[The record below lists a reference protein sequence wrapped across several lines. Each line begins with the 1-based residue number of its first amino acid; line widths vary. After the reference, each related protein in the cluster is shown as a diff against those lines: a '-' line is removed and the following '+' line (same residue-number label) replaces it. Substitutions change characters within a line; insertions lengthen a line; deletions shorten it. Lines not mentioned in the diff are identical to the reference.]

1 MQALIHDAPGR
12 GDDACAN
19 DGRAWSN
26 GTTESA
32 MPTEPDYRE
41 LLQKAQK
48 CTDEV
53 KQFLVAVCNSPSG
66 KSNETVLSAAALTVE
81 HLRMVE
87 GQISHIWDLFQQSE
101 SETHMSAPAES
112 PGALQPEE
120 TVKKDK
126 PVRLS

>member
-1 MQALIHDAPGR
+1 
-12 GDDACAN
+12 
-19 DGRAWSN
+19 
-26 GTTESA
+26 

-41 LLQKAQK
+41 LLQKAQQ

-53 KQFLVAVCNSPSG
+53 KQFLVAVCNSPRG

-101 SETHMSAPAES
+101 SETHAPSSFEPRTS
-112 PGALQPEE
+112 LQPEE
-120 TVKKDK
+120 PARPDK
-126 PVRLS
+126 PMRLR

>member
-1 MQALIHDAPGR
+1 
-12 GDDACAN
+12 
-19 DGRAWSN
+19 
-26 GTTESA
+26 

-41 LLQKAQK
+41 LLQKAQQ

-53 KQFLVAVCNSPSG
+53 KQFLVAVCNSPRG

-81 HLRMVE
+81 HLRMIE

-101 SETHMSAPAES
+101 SEMHASPSFGPRTSVRSDEPAK
-112 PGALQPEE
+112 
-120 TVKKDK
+120 TDK